1 MDWLFKFQHPDRDT
15 LEEKHAPPPQ
25 KKAAVLGFAAFFV
38 TLQTAAPHSKDIMYF
53 P

>member
-1 MDWLFKFQHPDRDT
+1 MDWLVKFQHPDRDT
-15 LEEKHAPPPQ
+15 LEEKHGKKK

-38 TLQTAAPHSKDIMYF
+38 TLQTAAPHSKDIMCF